1 MNPPPVRRLAA
12 VCAVAF
18 LCAACSGG
26 RSAARLAAPTG
37 NSPARPQTLLV
48 LGGADNEGQAIP
60 DRLQDAWPYLLYR
73 DAFPRAAVLV
83 NDALDTAT
91 AADVLE
97 TQASF
102 VRQLSPDVVAMWIGI
117 DDLRDR
123 TPIPTF
129 THELRTLTATLQA
142 DGAGHILI
150 ADIPS
155 DYGSNAAAYDVA
167 IRTVAQTAGAVLVE
181 LQHLHV
187 TFVTDHR
194 SPSEADAAT
203 HRAIANA
210 FEQAL
215 HRP

>member
-1 MNPPPVRRLAA
+1 MNLPPVRRLAA

-26 RSAARLAAPTG
+26 RSAARLAAPTD
-37 NSPARPQTLLV
+37 NPAARPQTLLV

-60 DRLQDAWPYLLYR
+60 DRLQDAWPYLLYH

-91 AADVLE
+91 AADVLD
-97 TQASF
+97 TQASL
-102 VRQLSPDVVAMWIGI
+102 VRQLSPDIVAMWIGI

-129 THELRTLTATLQA
+129 THELRTLTATLHA
-142 DGAGHILI
+142 DGARHILI
-150 ADIPS
+150 ADIPYA
-155 DYGSNAAAYDVA
+155 YGSNAAAYDVA
-167 IRTVAQTAGAVLVE
+167 IRTVAQAAGAVLVE

-194 SPSEADAAT
+194 SPPEADAAT